1 MPIPLTNKF
10 GLSDDLKSNIQ
21 VSEFPVGRMQ
31 TAFLKTRGGGQ
42 KKYNKIFV
50 FVQKWIPP
58 FGLLPALREYSGE
71 QPLLLPHSPIFN
83 RGVGE

>member
-1 MPIPLTNKF
+1 
-10 GLSDDLKSNIQ
+10 
-21 VSEFPVGRMQ
+21 MQ

-71 QPLLLPHSPIFN
+71 LSLLLPYSPTPRSLI
-83 RGVGE
+83 GEWGSEERRPGGGGHPLRS

>member
-1 MPIPLTNKF
+1 MLEPETDSSGGAKKKAKSLVPPL
-10 GLSDDLKSNIQ
+10 GGWS
-21 VSEFPVGRMQ
+21 
-31 TAFLKTRGGGQ
+31 FL
-42 KKYNKIFV
+42 
-50 FVQKWIPP
+50 